1 MRDDILIKGGTIINI
16 SKELFLK
23 YLEKPMRW
31 KRNLRGQKKCH
42 MKDNKIIIAKANI
55 QNGFTPNYS
64 VQDYL
69 FTVHWLNDKN
79 DVDKRQ
85 MFMYTLQIWKGMNP
99 EDSKNRRKK
108 RLLTKHLWTINRG
121 NKKYV

>member
-1 MRDDILIKGGTIINI
+1 MRDGILIKGGTIINI

-31 KRNLRGQKKCH
+31 KRNLRGQKKYH
-42 MKDNKIIIAKANI
+42 MKDNKIVLAIANI

-69 FTVHWLNDKN
+69 FTVHWMIKMMLIKDKCLCILC
-79 DVDKRQ
+79 K
-85 MFMYTLQIWKGMNP
+85 YEKA
-99 EDSKNRRKK
+99 
-108 RLLTKHLWTINRG
+108 WTHQ
-121 NKKYV
+121 